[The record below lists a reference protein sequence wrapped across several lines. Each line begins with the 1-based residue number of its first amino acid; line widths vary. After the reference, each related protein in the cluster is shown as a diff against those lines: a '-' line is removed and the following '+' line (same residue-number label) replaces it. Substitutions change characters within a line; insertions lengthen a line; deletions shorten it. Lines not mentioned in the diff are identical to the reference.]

1 MQLIVGEAP
10 DDESSKRRHLSMS
23 PSMGTPLAGVFAKG
37 TTL

>member
-23 PSMGTPLAGVFAKG
+23 PRMGTTLVDVFAKG